1 MKKIL
6 SLFLLILIAVTFTT
20 SCGKKNEKA
29 KLKLY
34 NWGDYLTPSVIKKFE
49 KEVKTG
55 NKETASNNLN
65 IAIQRVDKAM
75 SSGKIHKNKA
85 ARLKSRMTK
94 MMNTME

>member
-1 MKKIL
+1 MPNIKSAKKRMR
-6 SLFLLILIAVTFTT
+6 SNAKKATVNAVITT
-20 SCGKKNEKA
+20 SMRTA
-29 KLKLY
+29 
-34 NWGDYLTPSVIKKFE
+34 IKKFE
-49 KEVKTG
+49 KEVKAG

-65 IAIQRVDKAM
+65 IAIQRADKAM